1 MRELLLIE
9 DSKSDAELLEAAL
22 RAAKVANPVRHMMD
36 GAQAMAFLKARENSA
51 PVAQGEIP
59 SVLLLDL
66 RLPRANGFEIL
77 GYLQMSFAFSEMLK
91 VVVSDLTYI
100 EDIRTAYAMG
110 AQAFLSKPVHRQDV
124 EELVTRYPTH
134 WELLRGS
141 TKFKV

>member
-1 MRELLLIE
+1 MIE
-9 DSKSDAELLEAAL
+9 DSKTDAELLKAAL
-22 RAAKVANPVRHMMD
+22 RAANVANPVRHVMD
-36 GAQAMAFLKARENSA
+36 GAQAMAYLKARENSA
-51 PVAQGEIP
+51 PVAQREIP

-110 AQAFLSKPVHRQDV
+110 AQAFLSKPVQREDM
-124 EELVTRYPTH
+124 EALVTKYPAH

-141 TKFKV
+141 TRSKV

>member
-9 DSKSDAELLEAAL
+9 DSKTDAELLKAAL
-22 RAAKVANPVRHMMD
+22 RAANVANPVRHVMD
-36 GAQAMAFLKARENSA
+36 GAQAMAYLKVRENSA
-51 PVAQGEIP
+51 PVAQREIP

-110 AQAFLSKPVHRQDV
+110 AQAFLSKPVHREDM
-124 EELVTRYPTH
+124 EELVKKYPSH

-141 TKFKV
+141 TRFV